1 MKREEVLAIDSQKYQ
16 IASLDDH
23 DQQDI
28 QIGPF
33 AAALIPSSPA
43 VPPFR

>member
-1 MKREEVLAIDSQKYQ
+1 MKKEEVLAICQKYQ

-23 DQQDI
+23 DQKDI
-28 QIGPF
+28 HIEPS
-33 AAALIPSSPA
+33 ADALIPSSPA